1 MAITL
6 QTQFSKKCGLP
17 NYSSISASASVEV
30 ELHDLDTIPS
40 EIEKLYHVLQS
51 SVDSQLAEHV
61 GFIPDAGYGI
71 DDAQQR
77 GPNGSGHSGHSSN
90 GNHNQGSNGNHSTN
104 GAFQCSEKQ
113 RTLILDLQKQ
123 LGLSDADLDE
133 HSHQLFSKPVR
144 QLNKLSASGLITA
157 LLDMAGKSNGR
168 NGNRNGHRA
177 PVKGGG
183 R

>member
-1 MAITL
+1 MPITL
-6 QTQFSKKCGLP
+6 LTHYSKKCGIP
-17 NYSSISASASVEV
+17 HYSSISASASVEV
-30 ELHDLDTIPS
+30 ELHDLEAIPS

-61 GFIPDAGYGI
+61 GFVPEGNYGVT
-71 DDAQQR
+71 DVQQPS
-77 GPNGSGHSGHSSN
+77 PNGNGHSIHSSN
-90 GNHNQGSNGNHSTN
+90 GNHNHGNNGSHSTN

-157 LLDMAGKSNGR
+157 LLEMAGKSNGR
-168 NGNRNGHRA
+168 NGNRNGHRPA
-177 PVKGGG
+177 TNGGG